1 MTIKTAPNM
10 APPSIHPVFNPSFN
24 KSITNETTAD
34 TNNTFNVGSSKHSK
48 IESNIFNGF
57 SGGNLLVP
65 YVFYTPFHFC
75 LFNVVI
81 PFFKS
86 VFNILH
92 KF

>member
-1 MTIKTAPNM
+1 MTIKTAPKM
-10 APPSIHPVFNPSFN
+10 APPSIHPVFSPSFN
-24 KSITNETTAD
+24 KPITNETTAD

-48 IESNIFNGF
+48 IKSNIFNGF
-57 SGGNLLVP
+57 SGGSLLVP
-65 YVFYTPFHFC
+65 YVFIRHSISA

-86 VFNILH
+86 VFNKLH